1 MKLLFHNQVGENTL
15 VFGQLTVIFPKN
27 LIIGK
32 GWIIMDGVVMMGAGG
47 ITIGDNW
54 R

>member
-1 MKLLFHNQVGENTL
+1 MDFINEATIGENTL
-15 VFGQLTVIFPKN
+15 VFGLLTFVLSNK
-27 LIIGK
+27 LTIGK
-32 GWIIMDGVVMMGAGG
+32 ECIIMDGVVMMGAGG